1 MTRLS
6 QSATAAAGSLPKVI
20 RNTHQSYREK
30 GLVFEKLTLEKLE
43 NFGFKLTCSSSLK
56 MVGDRGIDLS
66 GTWRLLP
73 DNNIVLVQCKNLSE
87 SVPVSDLR
95 EFESSIRKVE
105 DSRQVKTFGIFATS
119 SGFSN
124 QAKTWFFQSN
134 CNLSAVII
142 NQGPFQFFM
151 NASAQRQFPHIRVI
165 RQYNPIFDSYSD
177 VIVST
182 KSMEEILPSE

>member
-6 QSATAAAGSLPKVI
+6 RSTTAAGSLPKVI
-20 RNTHQSYREK
+20 RNPHQSYREK

-43 NFGFKLTCSSSLK
+43 NFGFKLTSSSSFK
-56 MVGDRGIDLS
+56 MVGDGGIDLS
-66 GTWRLLP
+66 GTWKLIP

-105 DSRQVKTFGIFATS
+105 DLRQVKTFGIFATS
-119 SGFSN
+119 SRFSS
-124 QAKTWFFQSN
+124 QARTWFFQSN

-151 NASAQRQFPHIRVI
+151 NASARRQFPHIRVI
-165 RQYNPIFDSYSD
+165 RQYNPIFASYSD

-182 KSMEEILPSE
+182 KSMEEILPIE